1 MNLFSL
7 KEFTID
13 TINSLIENEVE
24 ENIHLDYKDDKALQT
39 NDKGKNEITK
49 DVSSFANSD
58 GGIIVY
64 GLSEKNH
71 IPTAISTFDGN
82 AFTKER
88 LDQIISNIQPHIKGV
103 KIYHI
108 RVEGD
113 ISRSIYVVKIPRS
126 SVAPHMATDH
136 KYYKRNNFQSIAME
150 DYEVRDLFFR
160 ADRPELE
167 IDVCECNCINRDKV
181 RYEDDFYI
189 FKFYIGVRNTGRKL
203 CSNFKLAL
211 ICKPKRFRCD
221 FTLIANSPNVNSLS
235 KTLLDGGRVKW
246 SFESKETIFPSES
259 LDFSVSFK
267 IPYTHIK
274 RFLDESNFEILLWYD
289 GGPKTYRY
297 NVKEDVFSPDEV

>member
-1 MNLFSL
+1 MDLFSL
-7 KEFTID
+7 KEFTIE
-13 TINSLIENEVE
+13 TIKSLIENEVE
-24 ENIHLDYKDDKALQT
+24 ENVHLDYKDGKALQT
-39 NDKGKNEITK
+39 NDEGKNEITK

-64 GLSEKNH
+64 GLTEKKH
-71 IPTAISTFDGN
+71 IPTDISTFDGN

-103 KIYHI
+103 KIYPI
-108 RVEGD
+108 RVDGN

-126 SVAPHMATDH
+126 SIAPHMATDH

-160 ADRPELE
+160 ADCPELE

-181 RYEDDFYI
+181 RYEDYI
-189 FKFYIGVRNTGRKL
+189 FEFYIGVRNIGRKL

-211 ICKPKRFRCD
+211 ICKPKRFSRN
-221 FTLIANSPNVNSLS
+221 FTLIANSPNINSFS
-235 KTLLDGGRVKW
+235 NTLLDGGREKW
-246 SFESKETIFPSES
+246 TFESKETIFPSES

-267 IPYTHIK
+267 IPYTHFK
-274 RFLDESNFEILLWYD
+274 RFLDESDFEILLWYD
-289 GGPKTYRY
+289 GGPKTYKY
-297 NVKEDVFSPDEV
+297 NVKEDVFSSDEV

>member
-103 KIYHI
+103 KIYPI